1 MYEGVGKNVSQQE
14 MQELENQKK
23 VYSEIES
30 IFPALQKYKT
40 EHTKTNLKKLCVE
53 IAEFCKSV
61 YASTQNQ
68 EERNIYYSMLD
79 KLSKR

>member
-1 MYEGVGKNVSQQE
+1 

-53 IAEFCKSV
+53 IADFCKSV

-68 EERNIYYSMLD
+68 EERDIYYTMLD
-79 KLSKR
+79 KLNKK